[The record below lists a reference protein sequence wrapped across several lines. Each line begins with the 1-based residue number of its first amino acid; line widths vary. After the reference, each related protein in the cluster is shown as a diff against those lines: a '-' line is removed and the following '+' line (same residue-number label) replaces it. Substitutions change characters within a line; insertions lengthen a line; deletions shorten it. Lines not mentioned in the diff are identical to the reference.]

1 MSSPASP
8 DDHPQTGGPSGSK
21 GASAEDR
28 SHRPD
33 SAPDRST
40 LGALLYRRV
49 PQVLAGYLGV
59 TWTLFEL
66 MQWLTEQYLLSPYL
80 GRALLLGLLL
90 LLPSVLVVTYR
101 HGRPGPDRWTSA
113 ERWTLT
119 GNGVVA
125 VLVLVFVFGDVELG
139 SMVRTVQTSTADTV
153 GGTPP
158 EKVIR
163 QVPKKQFRRRVAL
176 FYFDKAESARADT
189 ALRRAAPTALR
200 TDLEQDPFVSALSP
214 AWFDEELKRRG
225 YEAGLG
231 VPLGLKREVAQE
243 ANAGYVLAGRVG
255 TTGTGQT
262 VLSTQLRETETGD
275 LVAERRFEGDD
286 LFGIIDRASAQLKQ
300 DLDLPDGHLESTT
313 DLPVTQVFTS
323 SVAAAKHY
331 AQGRY
336 LRRFPDTTDRSVAR
350 EYGRATSADTTFAL
364 GHFRE
369 GQALWRL
376 GKRERA
382 RQALGS
388 AKRHS
393 YRLSESWKYELKA
406 LRFFRLEGRPE
417 AALKVCERWT
427 SLRPYDLDG
436 WRLKAN
442 IHARQLQHEQALSSY
457 RRMLALAPESDDVKR
472 GIVGALLRTGR
483 REKALRKAESYA
495 KANPEDESGPLLV
508 GTIRWRLGRL
518 ERAGRAYRRAK
529 RMDARD
535 ARTYVST
542 LNQARGQ
549 FEAALSGIKEGTSEE
564 EERFQAGIRRSHH
577 HWLRGRIG
585 RSRAVLDSLWTAG
598 PPAPGG
604 HQRFR
609 LAVRACDYH
618 GPLGQ
623 RSYISELLG
632 RLEALK
638 QDVSTSAR
646 AYEINARAALAR
658 CNVAAG
664 RLREAQRHLEHVKTL
679 AERSGTPQL
688 YRLPFDLDYLWG
700 RLREAQGRHEE
711 AAARY
716 DQYIEDSF
724 PRSLLFRTLRLPRL
738 RLALAYQK
746 AGRPGEARAAYQEAL
761 ALHPAYPR
769 LNYRYAQFL
778 ADRGRREAARTHLR
792 RALEGWAPAD
802 ADFRPKQRAETLAD
816 SLGLG
821 VV

>member
-1 MSSPASP
+1 M
-8 DDHPQTGGPSGSK
+8 DGSLI
-21 GASAEDR
+21 SDLIR
-28 SHRPD
+28 
-33 SAPDRST
+33 
-40 LGALLYRRV
+40 RRV

-66 MQWLTEQYLLSPYL
+66 MQWLTEQYLISPHL
-80 GRALLLGLLL
+80 GRAILFGLLM
-90 LLPSVLVVTYR
+90 LLPAVVLVTYR
-101 HGRPGPDRWTSA
+101 HGRPGPDRWTST
-113 ERWTLT
+113 ERWTIA
-119 GNGVVA
+119 GNGAVA
-125 VLVLVFVFGDVELG
+125 VFVLVIVFGDVELG
-139 SMVRTVQTSTADTV
+139 SMVRTVETSAADTSGV
-153 GGTPP
+153 NPP
-158 EKVIR
+158 REVIR
-163 QVPKKQFRRRVAL
+163 RVPKKQFRRRVAL
-176 FYFDKAESARADT
+176 FYFDEAESARADT
-189 ALRRAAPTALR
+189 ALRRGAPTALR
-200 TDLEQDPFVSALSP
+200 TDLEQDPFVSTLP
-214 AWFDEELKRRG
+214 PVRFDGDLQRRG
-225 YEAGLG
+225 YEEGLD

-243 ANAGYVLAGRVG
+243 TNAGYVLAGRVG

-286 LFGIIDRASAQLKQ
+286 LFAIIDRASAQLKQ

-323 SVAAAKHY
+323 SVEAAKHY
-331 AQGRY
+331 AQGRH
-336 LRRFPDTTDRSVAR
+336 LRRFTDTTDRSVAR

-388 AKRHS
+388 ARRHS

-436 WRLKAN
+436 WRLKAS

-457 RRMLALAPESDDVKR
+457 RRMLALAPGSDDAKR
-472 GIVGALLRTGR
+472 GIVGALLRTGQ
-483 REKALRKAESYA
+483 REKALRKAKSYEE
-495 KANPEDESGPLLV
+495 ANPEDESGPLLV
-508 GTIRWRLGRL
+508 GTIRWRLGRP
-518 ERAGRAYRRAK
+518 ERAERAYRRAE

-535 ARTYVST
+535 ARAYLSA

-549 FEAALSGIKEGTSEE
+549 FEAALSGIKEEASEG
-564 EERFQAGIRRSHH
+564 EERFQAGIRLSHH

-585 RSRAVLDSLWTAG
+585 RSRTVLDSLWTAG

-604 HQRFR
+604 YQRFR

-618 GPLGQ
+618 GPIGR
-623 RSYISELLG
+623 RSYISKLLG

-664 RLREAQRHLEHVKTL
+664 RLTEAQRHLEHVKTL
-679 AERSGTPQL
+679 VERSGTPQL

-700 RLREAQGRHEE
+700 RLREAQGRHED

-716 DQYIEDSF
+716 EQYVEDSF

-738 RLALAYQK
+738 RLALTYQK
-746 AGRPGEARAAYQEAL
+746 AGRPGEARAAYQGAL
-761 ALHPAYPR
+761 ALYPAYPR
-769 LNYRYAQFL
+769 LNYRCAQFL

-792 RALEGWAPAD
+792 RALKGWAPAD
-802 ADFRPKQRAETLAD
+802 ADFRPKQRAEALAD